1 MRSLFAAAGIL
12 LAAVGSAPQASA
24 QSDFPN
30 HPIRLFVGFPPGGS
44 TDVLSRTLAQE
55 ARQALGQEVVVI
67 NKPGATGALAA
78 IEVANS
84 PADGYTIGV
93 TPSSTMTLAHQLQS
107 IRADLLESTSA
118 LISVGSQRTG
128 MAVKTDSDIA
138 SFKDLIERA
147 RKEPGKI
154 SIGVPGSGTMSDLMC
169 RSLFREAGVDINIVP
184 FNGDAPV
191 ATAVLGGHV
200 SAGSFSAG
208 GWNPL
213 IAAGK
218 MRLIASMEQ
227 ERAEIAPD
235 VPTLIEQGYSIKGG
249 TIQYMFAPKGLPP
262 AVFGR
267 LFDVFYKASKSP
279 VYVEIA
285 KQNALYD
292 DRLIAGGPLDTYLL
306 NDRNKDAALVE
317 KLGLKKN

>member
-1 MRSLFAAAGIL
+1 MRSLV
-12 LAAVGSAPQASA
+12 AAVAALIGVVGFVSSAQA

-30 HPIRLFVGFPPGGS
+30 HPIRILVGFPPGGS

-55 ARQALGQEVVVI
+55 ARQALGQDVVII
-67 NKPGATGALAA
+67 NKPGATGAIAA

-84 PADGYTIGV
+84 PADGYTLGV
-93 TPSSTMTLAHQLQS
+93 TPSSTMTLAHQLQN
-107 IRADLLESTSA
+107 IRSDLLESTSA

-128 MAVKTDSDIA
+128 IAVAADSEFA
-138 SFKDLIERA
+138 TFQDLIARA
-147 RKEPGKI
+147 RREPGKI

-200 SAGSFSAG
+200 QVGSFSAG

-218 MRLIASMEQ
+218 MRLLASLE
-227 ERAEIAPD
+227 ETRADLAPNT
-235 VPTLIEQGYSIKGG
+235 PTLIELGYPIKGG
-249 TIQYMFAPKGLPP
+249 TIQYMYAPKGVPP
-262 AVFGR
+262 AILARLIEVFTR
-267 LFDVFYKASKSP
+267 AAKSQT
-279 VYVEIA
+279 YVDIA

-292 DRLIAGGPLDTYLL
+292 AQMIAGPDLDAYLL
-306 NDRNKDAALVE
+306 KDRTANAALVE